1 MVSTRVSGIRSE
13 TKPSIIF
20 GESLLF
26 PQTELRFLKHV
37 HDFDNKSQISRKKK
51 KKNPLRG
58 GEKNTRRGDETECK
72 WSRLGEE
79 KGKVD
84 SLCLSLAVFVQNS
97 AKKPAALVTSRCH
110 RDRRAPAN

>member
-51 KKNPLRG
+51 KKIPSEG
-58 GEKNTRRGDETECK
+58 GKKTHDE
-72 WSRLGEE
+72 
-79 KGKVD
+79 VM
-84 SLCLSLAVFVQNS
+84 
-97 AKKPAALVTSRCH
+97 KPN
-110 RDRRAPAN
+110 ANGVG